1 MNSHITSNKH
11 IGRNSFWLRCLSAE
25 LKVRKKCQRRW
36 GPLPNAASG
45 FCRGKDASKGQ
56 QKQRKIIQH
65 LVDSGVILAF
75 MGLAGFEPATFET
88 WIPTILHGRV
98 YPKST
103 YSWVLRGDLSESI
116 LSQWVGC
123 TASIERQ
130 QKGDSND
137 SMGNSSRY
145 PPVSHLQPHDKQPV
159 VVVSS
164 RSWIPT
170 FTCKQPSSKAK
181 GQLKA
186 WLKIIFLISVSRE
199 RRKWHPRHPGNRKR
213 KAKHLSITFWDLDGF
228 IWFKWELMLQ
238 IPTRWG
244 YLKCWRELRS
254 NAKALSIP
262 AQNPMSDISPSS
274 KL

>member
-25 LKVRKKCQRRW
+25 LKVRRKCQRRW

-65 LVDSGVILAF
+65 LVDSGFILAF

-123 TASIERQ
+123 TAKHRKDNKKVTQLTQGSITRGCILLYLHQ
-130 QKGDSND
+130 SAIFNL
-137 SMGNSSRY
+137 MTNSPSWWY
-145 PPVSHLQPHDKQPV
+145 LPVRGS
-159 VVVSS
+159 
-164 RSWIPT
+164 PT
-170 FTCKQPSSKAK
+170 FTDSSSLHQKPRGNSKPGWRSSSWSAFHVRDESDTQGTQETEKEKQSTSAK
-181 GQLKA
+181 
-186 WLKIIFLISVSRE
+186 
-199 RRKWHPRHPGNRKR
+199 
-213 KAKHLSITFWDLDGF
+213 TFWDLDS
-228 IWFKWELMLQ
+228 WMA
-238 IPTRWG
+238 
-244 YLKCWRELRS
+244 S
-254 NAKALSIP
+254 
-262 AQNPMSDISPSS
+262 SD
-274 KL
+274 